1 VFEEEMVPDRC
12 QNAERSEQK
21 QVNRKGRVQPAKSEE
36 VDTEGTHK
44 FVYYVHPTSIVTMR
58 WFLSPIARRSLLAT
72 GTPLGLLE

>member
-21 QVNRKGRVQPAKSEE
+21 QVNRKRKGTACKEE